1 MCALHFLLISIT
13 NFIPEL
19 NNNNHKPIN
28 IATFYN
34 KETSGK
40 THLNVKKS
48 QINWKNT
55 QC

>member
-1 MCALHFLLISIT
+1 MCALHFLLISIA

-19 NNNNHKPIN
+19 NINDQKPIN

-34 KETSGK
+34 IETSGK
-40 THLNVKKS
+40 THLNLIKS
-48 QINWKNT
+48 QINWKNK